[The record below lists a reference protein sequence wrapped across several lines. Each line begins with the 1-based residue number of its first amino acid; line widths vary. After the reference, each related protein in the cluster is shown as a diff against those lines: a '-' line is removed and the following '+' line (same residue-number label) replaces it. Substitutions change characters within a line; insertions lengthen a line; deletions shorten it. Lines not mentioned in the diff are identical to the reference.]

1 MTTTLQMRIDAGYSS
16 PAWWYNV
23 RGFFILLFAYRA
35 SLLGQVRFFERN
47 LASPHLEVP
56 VGTGTLLGL
65 VLRLARLR
73 GRETPRVTAIDHSP
87 TMVASARRAFA
98 GRDGVQVER
107 GDVGCLGFRDGS
119 FRSVAIANGLH
130 CFPDPDRALGE
141 VHRVLAPGGRLAA
154 SVLVPP
160 RGSWLRR
167 RIAGAVNA
175 WGQRNGL
182 LVAALDRDSLRA
194 KLVALGFLIEEE
206 TLSGNTVHVVATKR

>member
-1 MTTTLQMRIDAGYSS
+1 VTTTLQLRIDAGYSS

-56 VGTGTLLGL
+56 VGTGTLLKL

-73 GRETPRVTAIDHSP
+73 GRETPRVTAVDHSP
-87 TMVASARRAFA
+87 TMVESARRAFE
-98 GRDGVQVER
+98 GSGVRVER
-107 GDVGCLGFRDGS
+107 SDVSRLGYRDGS

-130 CFPDPDRALGE
+130 CFPDPERALGE
-141 VHRVLAPGGRLAA
+141 VHRVLAPGGKLAA
-154 SVLVPP
+154 SVLVTP
-160 RGSWLRR
+160 RGSGLRR
-167 RIAGAVNA
+167 RLAEAVNA
-175 WGQRNGL
+175 WGQRKGL
-182 LVAALDRDSLRA
+182 LVAPLDPGALHA
-194 KLVALGFLIEEE
+194 MLVAHGFEIEEE